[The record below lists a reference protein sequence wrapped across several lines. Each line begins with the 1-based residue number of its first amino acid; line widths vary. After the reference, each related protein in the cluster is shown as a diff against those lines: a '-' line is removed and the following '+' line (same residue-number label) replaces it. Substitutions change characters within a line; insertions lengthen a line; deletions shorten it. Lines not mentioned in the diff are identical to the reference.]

1 LNLVGLKW
9 EAKGDGMY
17 LTADDESNFT
27 EIQDIEDE
35 LLRDLIMNMD
45 MQRVG
50 QILVDKSGQPEFA
63 GPHFIRFDQG
73 KLNHLEIICT
83 QEYAKLTVRSSIKN
97 TGLVLSVHDLE
108 FILKVKKV
116 IHGVDWSFV
125 DKIISSQSWGPTHI
139 IAKYTPAVRGDDAKI
154 LELVE
159 IDPDAKPLANCDGS
173 VDFKVFE
180 NIQQI
185 KEGAIICKR
194 IAPTPGESGKN
205 IFGHEILA
213 TPGDDANLPRG
224 KNTIISEDNLELR
237 ALNSGYLYREGL
249 AISVGRL
256 YVVQGNV
263 SFKTGNIKYSGDVV
277 IHGNVQANFEVIADG
292 DITIEGEVEAAR
304 VISTNGFVHIKRG
317 VFGKGKAFISGAKGV
332 RVNMAQHSEIISE
345 GIVEFDLHLFDTKVK
360 AEALIASG
368 SNSLINNCDIVVYDR
383 VACHKIGTP
392 AGATTKIEF
401 LNRKEEEALVKF
413 DNLNTLYIKLQ
424 VTLEGLENRL
434 RSMKAML
441 KRATEITQRSKDQ
454 LKKVLIEYEGTK
466 KKKTLVEKKRQSLTL
481 AASDST
487 NLPAQVLIQELQPKL
502 EVVMYGKTVEFFDG
516 LKEIKIYWNLDAIQ
530 TIPLEKGELR

>member
-1 LNLVGLKW
+1 MNLVGLKW

-27 EIQDIEDE
+27 EIQDIEE
-35 LLRDLIMNMD
+35 EFLRDLIMNVD

-83 QEYAKLTVRSSIKN
+83 QEYAKLTVLSSIKN
-97 TGLVLSVHDLE
+97 TGLVLSVRDLE

-116 IHGVDWSFV
+116 SHGVDWSFV
-125 DKIISSQSWGPTHI
+125 DKIISSKLWGPTHI
-139 IAKYTPAVRGDDAKI
+139 IAKYTPAVRGTDAKI

-159 IDPDAKPLANCDGS
+159 IDSDAKPLANGDGS

-194 IAPTPGESGKN
+194 IAPTPGEPGKN
-205 IFGHEILA
+205 IFGQEILA
-213 TPGDDANLPRG
+213 TPGDDAILPRG
-224 KNTIISEDNLELR
+224 KNTIISEDSLELR

-256 YVVQGNV
+256 YVVRGNV
-263 SFKTGNIKYSGDVV
+263 SFKTGNIRYSGDVV
-277 IHGNVQANFEVIADG
+277 IHGNVQANFEVIAEG

-332 RVNMAQHSEIISE
+332 RVNMAQHSEIISG
-345 GIVEFDLHLFDTKVK
+345 GIVEFDLHLLDTKVK

-383 VACHKIGTP
+383 VACKKIGTP

-401 LNRKEEEALVKF
+401 LNRKEEEARVKF
-413 DNLNTLYIKLQ
+413 DNLNTLHVKLQ
-424 VTLEGLENRL
+424 ATLEDLENRL
-434 RSMKAML
+434 RSMKAIL
-441 KRATEITQRSKDQ
+441 KRATEITQRSKDE
-454 LKKVLIEYEGTK
+454 LKKLLIEYEGTK
-466 KKKTLVEKKRQSLTL
+466 KKIALVEKKRQSLTL
-481 AASDST
+481 ATSDLT

-502 EVVMYGKTVEFFDG
+502 EVVMYGKTVELFDG

-530 TIPLEKGELR
+530 TIPLEKGELQ